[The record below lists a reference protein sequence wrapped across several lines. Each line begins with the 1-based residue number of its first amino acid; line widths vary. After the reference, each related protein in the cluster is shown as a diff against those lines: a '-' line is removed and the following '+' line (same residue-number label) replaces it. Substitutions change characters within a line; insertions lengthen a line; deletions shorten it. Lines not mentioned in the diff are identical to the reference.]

1 MRRSRPLL
9 LLLPLVCTACVDF
22 ELPGQKTEQVTPF
35 FDGTAPAVRAAK
47 VTMPG
52 ADESICVRVDAVGR
66 KVVAANKQMGLNP
79 HFAAFGSETPELFHV
94 DRKMVCVTDGL
105 VKKLTSEADLAA
117 ALSYELGRMVA
128 EREARVK
135 QDLKTAA
142 VRAPIQMQVGNAGQF
157 GSAGQFGGPDMSA
170 AVEMAR
176 YDQAKQDAKK
186 AASIV
191 RPDPELLARDY
202 LEKAGFQRSDYD
214 RIQPAL
220 AEAAKNGSLERQ
232 VKGVVPSGN
241 WSP

>member
-22 ELPGQKTEQVTPF
+22 EMPGQRTEQLSPS
-35 FDGTAPAVRAAK
+35 FDSPPPAVRAAK
-47 VTMPG
+47 VNMPG

-66 KVVAANKQMGLNP
+66 KMIAANPQLGMQP
-79 HFAAFGSETPELFHV
+79 HFAAFGSPTPELFHV
-94 DRKMVCVTDGL
+94 DHKMVCVTDGL

-157 GSAGQFGGPDMSA
+157 GGGQFGGPDMSA
-170 AVEMAR
+170 VAEMAR
-176 YDQAKQDAKK
+176 YDQARQDAKK
-186 AASIV
+186 AALIV

-214 RIQPAL
+214 RIQPVL
-220 AEAAKNGSLERQ
+220 AEAAKNASLERQ
-232 VKGVVPSGN
+232 VKGVAPSGN